1 MLTLTQNPSS
11 TTESVVSNDT
21 QITSQN
27 AISTEPSKPKT
38 LDEMEAARKQ
48 WQTTAFRTSNQQ
60 LYGVLAD
67 CLAYGAELEVGA
79 AKARSKE
86 LQEFLESRNYIV
98 KKDSPLMTRIVKSV
112 FSAVDRR
119 RVSTYSL
126 VLREAQKQGVQ
137 PSKLADWIEERGGI
151 QEVRLSKSATYV
163 SPKSKAEM
171 ARDKLAAMPNLAVV
185 KSAELTLQADA
196 DFVGEECLL
205 LAEQQADG
213 SFCVKHV
220 VRNNAALTA
229 ALTSLYSA
237 QAAV

>member
-1 MLTLTQNPSS
+1 MFALAQKPSYS
-11 TTESVVSNDT
+11 TESVVLKDNKSTSNFT
-21 QITSQN
+21 AN
-27 AISTEPSKPKT
+27 AESNKPKT
-38 LDEMEAARKQ
+38 LTDMEAARKQ

-79 AKARSKE
+79 AKARSKA
-86 LQEFLESRNYIV
+86 LQAFLESRKYVV

-112 FSAVDRR
+112 FGEVDRR

-126 VLREAQKQGVQ
+126 VLREAQRQGVL
-137 PSKLADWIEERGGI
+137 PPKLAEWIEEFGGI
-151 QEVRLSKSATYV
+151 QEIRLSKSATYV
-163 SPKSKAEM
+163 SPKSKAEL
-171 ARDKLAAMPNLAVV
+171 ARDKVAAMPNLAVV
-185 KSAELTLQADA
+185 KTEALSLKADA

-213 SFCVKHV
+213 SFFVKHV
-220 VRNNAALTA
+220 VRNSTALTA

-237 QAAV
+237 QAAD

>member
-11 TTESVVSNDT
+11 TTKAVVSNDT

-38 LDEMEAARKQ
+38 LDEMEAARKR

-112 FSAVDRR
+112 FGAVDRR

-213 SFCVKHV
+213 SFCVKHI

>member
-1 MLTLTQNPSS
+1 MFALAQKPSS
-11 TTESVVSNDT
+11 STESVVSNDM
-21 QITSQN
+21 QITSKN
-27 AISTEPSKPKT
+27 AIDAEPSKPKT

-67 CLAYGAELEVGA
+67 CLAYGAALEVGA
-79 AKARSKE
+79 AKARSKA
-86 LQEFLESRNYIV
+86 LQEFLESRNYLV

-112 FSAVDRR
+112 FGAVDRR

-126 VLREAQKQGVQ
+126 VLREAQRQGVL

-163 SPKSKAEM
+163 SPKSKAEL
-171 ARDKLAAMPNLAVV
+171 AREKVAAMPNLAVV
-185 KSAELTLQADA
+185 QTEELTLQADA

-237 QAAV
+237 KAAV

>member
-67 CLAYGAELEVGA
+67 CLAYGAALEVGA
-79 AKARSKE
+79 AKARSKA
-86 LQEFLESRNYIV
+86 LQEFLESRNYLV

-112 FSAVDRR
+112 FGAVDRR

-126 VLREAQKQGVQ
+126 VLREAQRQGVL

-163 SPKSKAEM
+163 SPKSKAEL
-171 ARDKLAAMPNLAVV
+171 AREKVAAMPNLAVV
-185 KSAELTLQADA
+185 KTQALSLKADA
-196 DFVGEECLL
+196 EFVGEECLL

-237 QAAV
+237 KAAV

>member
-1 MLTLTQNPSS
+1 MFALAQKPSS
-11 TTESVVSNDT
+11 STESVVSNDT
-21 QITSQN
+21 QIASKN
-27 AISTEPSKPKT
+27 AMNDEPSKPKT

-67 CLAYGAELEVGA
+67 CLAYGSPLEVSA

-86 LQEFLESRNYIV
+86 LQAFLDSRNYIV
-98 KKDSPLMTRIVKSV
+98 KKDSPLMTRIVKSI
-112 FSAVDRR
+112 FGAVDRR
-119 RVSTYSL
+119 RISTYSL
-126 VLREAQKQGVQ
+126 VLREAQRQGVL

-151 QEVRLSKSATYV
+151 QEVRLSKSATYL
-163 SPKSKAEM
+163 SPKSKAEL
-171 ARDKLAAMPNLAVV
+171 AREKVAAMPNLAVV
-185 KSAELTLQADA
+185 KTEELTMQADA
-196 DFVGEECLL
+196 DFVGDECLL

-220 VRNNAALTA
+220 VRNNAAITA

>member
-38 LDEMEAARKQ
+38 LDEMEAAPKQ

-112 FSAVDRR
+112 FGAVDRR

-163 SPKSKAEM
+163 SPKSKTEM
-171 ARDKLAAMPNLAVV
+171 ARDKLAAMPNLAVI